1 MAAGGMGRGKNV
13 NKTLPRIAQVVY
25 ACPYSNKLWEE
36 YCTWKDTRRPSTLLF
51 RPGLGPVLSHQTTRL
66 QPRETCQLSVTFS
79 PRGVVETPDSRLA
92 AGVTA
97 QVVGKLGYA
106 EDGHSS
112 TAPCADVGVHR
123 DGTAARGCPIL
134 IFSYRWWCGVGKYQ
148 PGPLDRQTP
157 YRIAISISTAAC
169 DVEVLANEEGEGGRE
184 GEAGISVDDAIDAGS
199 GNWKRWRG
207 SSPHLDLP
215 HHNTRP
221 SSI

>member
-1 MAAGGMGRGKNV
+1 MAAGGMGGGRMLTRHYHGLHKWCMPVRIQTNSGKNNV
-13 NKTLPRIAQVVY
+13 HGKI
-25 ACPYSNKLWEE
+25 
-36 YCTWKDTRRPSTLLF
+36 
-51 RPGLGPVLSHQTTRL
+51 
-66 QPRETCQLSVTFS
+66 
-79 PRGVVETPDSRLA
+79 RGVRRRDSRLQT
-92 AGVTA
+92 GRGCDSSGG
-97 QVVGKLGYA
+97 GKIGLRRGWVLL
-106 EDGHSS
+106 DS
-112 TAPCADVGVHR
+112 TLCRCGVHR

-199 GNWKRWRG
+199 GSWKRWRG